1 MTGGHAS
8 SHAIHNAQTGP
19 LEVCPTTVST
29 SDHPLLLPENATE
42 ESSAMMQH
50 IMDLK
55 LQLAECLSS
64 NDTLR
69 HRNHILTRHNDQ
81 LIQEGSELAAD
92 LDAAYAQIT
101 KLKR

>member
-1 MTGGHAS
+1 MPEMRAATHKLFRLRF
-8 SHAIHNAQTGP
+8 AQP
-19 LEVCPTTVST
+19 TVST
-29 SDHPLLLPENATE
+29 SDHPLLLPENNTE
-42 ESSAMMQH
+42 ESATMQH

-55 LQLAECLSS
+55 LQLAECLSA
-64 NDTLR
+64 NDTLH
-69 HRNHILTRHNDQ
+69 HRNQILTRHNDQ